1 MLHQSSR
8 KQPVCLTKLPNCR
21 NVRRIFSV
29 CRTVCPTKNLSRK
42 MLRQCFLV
50 SWSSINEDCTRNLH
64 ISCIFS
70 IKFAVFT
77 VYGKTSIQTK
87 QCPVSFV
94 RQFSILSDK
103 KFQFVGLLSGNFS
116 HDFAKLV
123 HTKFCGNWSTGLGK
137 KHFLRVFTIYICMA
151 AILVM

>member
-1 MLHQSSR
+1 MSDE
-8 KQPVCLTKLPNCR
+8 KLIQKNAQ
-21 NVRRIFSV
+21 
-29 CRTVCPTKNLSRK
+29 TV
-42 MLRQCFLV
+42 FLV

-64 ISCIFS
+64 ICCIFS

-94 RQFSILSDK
+94 QQFSILSDK
-103 KFQFVGLLSGNFS
+103 NFQFVGLLSGNFS

-123 HTKFCGNWSTGLGK
+123 HTKFCGNRSTGLGK
-137 KHFLRVFTIYICMA
+137 KHFLRVFTIHICMA

>member
-1 MLHQSSR
+1 
-8 KQPVCLTKLPNCR
+8 
-21 NVRRIFSV
+21 
-29 CRTVCPTKNLSRK
+29 

-70 IKFAVFT
+70 IKFAVFP

-103 KFQFVGLLSGNFS
+103 NFQFVGLLSGNFS
-116 HDFAKLV
+116 HDFAKTV
-123 HTKFCGNWSTGLGK
+123 HTKFCGNRSTGLGK
-137 KHFLRVFTIYICMA
+137 EHFFKGFYH
-151 AILVM
+151 ILAWQPSWSCDQHLTNRPGVIIIRCK